1 MSTDNLYTAKE
12 TLRNTLSE
20 YNRSINKTPKF
31 YRNLFIQNY
40 IYVSIFLQIVT
51 LYTAPIYCL
60 FFNDNKVLTTLALH
74 SSIVIPI
81 AIVGSIP
88 ILLLFG
94 IAMFKALNI
103 DFNNYIVTR
112 LDYRGCNSFTIYDTI
127 EGPGIEDYLGF
138 LYIIISIPLGYFLG
152 LKAVVESM
160 TAGELVF
167 SAIQLIIAFALTFL
181 IRFSLNK
188 KIVNDF
194 FYFISSNFFV
204 FFLGILTLSSAF
216 CYMYFRMF
224 EVPYHVSVS
233 ESALREFRLS
243 FAFTFVLSLFLNY
256 MFFRILLRT
265 NLSDTWACLYRFKPS
280 ITAYKHEYANFI
292 RTTHSKDLI
301 PKKYLYDYDAMNVFY
316 LAFANGQADNLDKAI
331 FLYEHYYDTLSF
343 FKKFKVKRQRRI
355 LKILLSTN
363 KL

>member
-31 YRNLFIQNY
+31 YRNSFIQNY
-40 IYVSIFLQIVT
+40 IYVSIFLQIVV
-51 LYTAPIYCL
+51 LYTSPIYCL
-60 FFNDNKVLTTLALH
+60 FFNDNKVLTTLSLH
-74 SSIVIPI
+74 SSFIL
-81 AIVGSIP
+81 P
-88 ILLLFG
+88 ILFVGTLIMMLILGRLLYIGFG
-94 IAMFKALNI
+94 I

-127 EGPGIEDYLGF
+127 EGPGIEDYLEF
-138 LYIIISIPLGYFLG
+138 IFIIIYLSLAYFSFF
-152 LKAVVESM
+152 KAILESM
-160 TAGELVF
+160 TAGELAF
-167 SAIQLIIAFALTFL
+167 CIIQLIIALSLAFL